1 MHHVG
6 TFLNEMI
13 MGMPDTIEEL
23 FAYVL
28 ERLEIDMREYTT
40 ELYQNQLKMS
50 TAERI
55 MSKARGGVDPKRDL
69 SVQGAAAKWK
79 SKKHSVG
86 ETGSGANRSV
96 TTGADTGGGG
106 GGGGDTEGT
115 VMAEYGK
122 LDGAAIVRSAMT
134 FLVCSRSGLLETEL
148 MDLLKPDNL
157 EKLPSAVSSR
167 LFHSLWLYLQRG
179 DSSDQG
185 SIRFTHRQLKEAVRL
200 RYFRNDWKAESAV
213 HAQLA
218 AFLRNIADPQGDLT
232 WRGCS
237 HDGLNM
243 PSSKIRAFSDLVWYQ
258 LRAYQ
263 LPDLQRTLCG
273 LSFLEARCR
282 IIAGQKAVGDAANH
296 GNNGNSSGNNS
307 GDNSDDDSG
316 NDSGHDGEEDGE
328 RAGSVVGGDGAPNSG
343 NGKKK
348 KKKKKKKRKK
358 KKKKASRSSKS
369 HFGQLLNDYSQALSL
384 LENASYGRLKAS
396 LKSAGVSRQELV
408 RRISEFEVFI
418 HSQHANIVAAPALLA
433 QLALAQPDGSAPCAR
448 ALRFLCLRPAG
459 DPRVGSSGFTGGNVE
474 CVPETFLVPV
484 MTEASARQ
492 FADSGGDGVHGAEW
506 GRRLDGD
513 TDGDASKQGDK
524 HSAAALPVNAI
535 DPTLVE
541 KRQESFVSMDS
552 MTMDSMA
559 EEEEVE
565 GDGGSK
571 DGGIR
576 GASLDK
582 PKQQGSKLRS
592 AKSATLQQ
600 HAPGRSVSGRAYL
613 QNRYR
618 QNVLPYVC
626 QWVNKPSKNRIVA
639 EYGPF
644 ASQVTACAVSRNGK
658 FIAIGQR
665 TGTIR
670 LLCADT
676 GATLRQLGS
685 RHRGEQVCV
694 AVIVSFT
701 V

>member
-1 MHHVG
+1 MV
-6 TFLNEMI
+6 
-13 MGMPDTIEEL
+13 
-23 FAYVL
+23 
-28 ERLEIDMREYTT
+28 
-40 ELYQNQLKMS
+40 
-50 TAERI
+50 
-55 MSKARGGVDPKRDL
+55 
-69 SVQGAAAKWK
+69 
-79 SKKHSVG
+79 
-86 ETGSGANRSV
+86 
-96 TTGADTGGGG
+96 
-106 GGGGDTEGT
+106 
-115 VMAEYGK
+115 EYGK

-185 SIRFTHRQLKEAVRL
+185 SIRFTHRQLKEAVKL

-282 IIAGQKAVGDAANH
+282 IIAGQKAAGDAANH
-296 GNNGNSSGNNS
+296 GNNGDDSG
-307 GDNSDDDSG
+307 DDSG
-316 NDSGHDGEEDGE
+316 NDEGNDEGNDGKEDGE
-328 RAGSVVGGDGAPNSG
+328 RAGSVVGGDGARKSG
-343 NGKKK
+343 NGKKRK
-348 KKKKKKKRKK
+348 KKKKKK

-369 HFGQLLNDYSQALSL
+369 HFGQLLTDYSQALSL
-384 LENASYGRLKAS
+384 LENASYNRLKASLKVCYYILQSMFSLSVYVQCGSSRYTDSSEPPSPPS

-418 HSQHANIVAAPALLA
+418 HSQHANLVAAPALLA
-433 QLALAQPDGSAPCAR
+433 QLALAQPNGSAPCAR

-459 DPRVGSSGFTGGNVE
+459 DPQVGSSGFTGGNVE

-484 MTEASARQ
+484 MTEASARH
-492 FADSGGDGVHGAEW
+492 FADSGGDGLNGGGW
-506 GRRLDGD
+506 GRD
-513 TDGDASKQGDK
+513 TDGGGKQ
-524 HSAAALPVNAI
+524 SAAAMVNAI

-541 KRQESFVSMDS
+541 KRRESFMSMDS
-552 MTMDSMA
+552 MTMDPMA
-559 EEEEVE
+559 EEEDDEAN
-565 GDGGSK
+565 DDGSK
-571 DGGIR
+571 
-576 GASLDK
+576 ASLDA
-582 PKQQGSKLRS
+582 QQGSKLSS
-592 AKSATLQQ
+592 AKSATLPP
-600 HAPGRSVSGRAYL
+600 HAPGNVSGRAYL
-613 QNRYR
+613 QNQYR

-626 QWVNKPSKNRIVA
+626 QWLNKPSKNRVVA

-685 RHRGEQVCV
+685 RHRGEQVCSYIIMVCTNGIAGTGV
-694 AVIVSFT
+694 AVIFHFA
-701 V
+701 